1 MDLDAAKKLIKEYMP
16 GHAAFVLKAD
26 IGERYYTNKNDI
38 LFWEKTDGK
47 AGKRRESTK
56 KCGQ

>member
-26 IGERYYTNKNDI
+26 IGERYYTNKMI
-38 LFWEKTDGK
+38 FYSGKKQTEKK
-47 AGKRRESTK
+47 VSRKKKRIH
-56 KCGQ
+56 